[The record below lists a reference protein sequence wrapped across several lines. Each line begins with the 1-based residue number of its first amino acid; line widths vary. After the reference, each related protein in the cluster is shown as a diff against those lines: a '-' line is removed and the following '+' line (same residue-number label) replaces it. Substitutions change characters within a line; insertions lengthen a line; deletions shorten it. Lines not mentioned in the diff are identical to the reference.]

1 MKVLEVSIQ
10 KYLEL
15 KNLVGNTKIL
25 LASKGVDEKF
35 IMEFIE
41 RTGHLYFAENY
52 ASELKKWVS
61 IIQAFPQVEVSF
73 IGSFQSGNLR
83 NIVKTCKTVES
94 VSSLKQLEKLKKESL
109 KQQKD
114 IKFYA
119 QINIG
124 KEEQKS
130 GFLESEITPEFSQ
143 LFSGLMCI
151 PPAKLNPEYYFK
163 KMQSIGAEL
172 GIKTLSMG
180 MSADFKKAIEF
191 GATEIRIGNLIF
203 GERKK

>member
-1 MKVLEVSIQ
+1 MTLLESAIQ
-10 KYLEL
+10 KYFEL

-25 LASKGVDEKF
+25 LVTKGIDGKL
-35 IMEFIE
+35 IMEFIKE
-41 RTGHLYFAENY
+41 TGHMHFAENY
-52 ASELKKWVS
+52 TSELKKWVS
-61 IIQAFPQVEVSF
+61 IIQTFPAIELSF

-83 NIVKTCKTVES
+83 NIVKMCKTIAS
-94 VSSLKQLEKLKKESL
+94 VSSFKQLEKLQKEAL
-109 KQQKD
+109 KQQRN

-124 KEEQKS
+124 KEEQKN

-143 LFSGLMCI
+143 FFSGLMCI

-180 MSADFKKAIEF
+180 MSSDFKKAIEF